1 MTAYAFA
8 EDSNLYEIIEGVK
21 YYMSPAPILNHGK
34 IVRNLL
40 VIFGN
45 YLEEHNCG
53 DVFHDNTDVHLPDGN
68 VFRPDVSVVCDLSI
82 ADRYGNINGVPD
94 LVVEILSRST
104 QKHDRGVKMQV
115 YERNGV
121 KEYWIVSQLEKS
133 IEVYHLLDGKYV
145 LDEVYTLYSM
155 KEWEMLE
162 PEERAA
168 AKFEIKV
175 SLFDDLLVDVRKVFH
190 WAGEPLPVYKV

>member
-21 YYMSPAPILNHGK
+21 IISPAPMLNHNT
-34 IVRNLL
+34 IINNLL
-40 VIFGN
+40 FVFN
-45 YLEEHNCG
+45 SYMRDKNCG
-53 DVFHDNTDVHLPDGN
+53 AVFGDNVDVHLPDGN

-121 KEYWIVSQLEKS
+121 KEYWIADQLNKS
-133 IEVYHLLDGKYV
+133 IEVYHLVDGKFV